1 MVGTAPISAVTI
13 PRPKTA
19 MTMARFRPCLS
30 AKLPNI
36 ADPSGR
42 IRRVTANEAY
52 VAAKESVS
60 LSEGKKRGPMV
71 EATKRRM
78 NRSKRSKDQA
88 TTEEKTA
95 VRTWRWVTWTCGE
108 FSACVTGFL
117 LLPSPC
123 SVGALSVGSL
133 YWPFV
138 LLFWF
143 RTRKKRCTFAIQL
156 ALGGAEV
163 YGQSGGRIDHGG
175 SKGVDELFSQS
186 GRPTTDAQGRYDL
199 KTAVQDRRTYAS
211 CLCSPLPR

>member
-88 TTEEKTA
+88 TTEAKPA
-95 VRTWRWVTWTCGE
+95 VRTWRWVTWICGE

-117 LLPSPC
+117 LLPLSY
-123 SVGALSVGSL
+123 SVCALGVAL
-133 YWPFV
+133 LHWPFV

-143 RTRKKRCTFAIQL
+143 RTRKKRCTSRHSAR
-156 ALGGAEV
+156 
-163 YGQSGGRIDHGG
+163 SGGHR
-175 SKGVDELFSQS
+175 GVRTIV
-186 GRPTTDAQGRYDL
+186 RPHRPRREQRR
-199 KTAVQDRRTYAS
+199 RRTLQS
-211 CLCSPLPR
+211 IG